1 MTRGRRSFA
10 RIRARLHR
18 GERGFTMIEVIVA
31 ILIFGILITSVA
43 TTQSSSLNLIRTDR
57 HRSVAANLASEEM
70 DTIRS
75 TDFTDL
81 VVGRVEG
88 TRDID
93 GVVYNVT
100 RDSEWVLGDAQS
112 GACDA
117 PADAEPRYLRVD
129 VSVTWPVMS
138 GVAPVTSNTIV
149 TPPVGTYDEITGHIG
164 VKVVDRDAAPV
175 SGVTV
180 TLAGPQTGSQT
191 TTADGCAFF
200 AFLPAGAYTASVSA
214 SGYVS
219 DQGVATPVQPAS
231 VAVGTTT
238 SLLFQYDRA
247 ATLDLT
253 LIGKDLGAPAP
264 TDVWVTLANS
274 HMLPTG
280 FEAFPG
286 SGSPRQITQLFPFV
300 DGYEVWAGTCADAYS
315 GDPPLAVQPASVT
328 AATILLPEVQVT
340 VLQDLGGG
348 TFAPVPSLPVQAVH
362 VADGSC
368 AAGESFSLG
377 VTDAAGQLAFAL
389 PWGTWDVQV
398 GGFPNSVT
406 LDPSS
411 APADGDGTWPYDVR
425 MFS

>member
-1 MTRGRRSFA
+1 M
-10 RIRARLHR
+10 IR
-18 GERGFTMIEVIVA
+18 
-31 ILIFGILITSVA
+31 
-43 TTQSSSLNLIRTDR
+43 NDR
-57 HRSVAANLASEEM
+57 HRSVAANLAAEEM

-81 VVGRVEG
+81 TVGRVET
-88 TRDID
+88 TRDLD
-93 GVVYNVT
+93 GIVYTVT

-129 VSVTWPVMS
+129 VAVRWPVMS

-149 TPPVGTYDEITGHIG
+149 TPPVGTYDETTGHIG
-164 VKVVDRDAAPV
+164 VKIVDRDAAPV
-175 SGVTV
+175 GGVNV
-180 TLAGPQTGSQT
+180 TLAGPLSGSQT

-200 AFLPAGAYTASVSA
+200 AFLPAGAYTATVSA
-214 SGYVS
+214 AGYVS

-231 VAVGTTT
+231 VTVGATT

-264 TDVWVTLANS
+264 TGVAVTLANA

-286 SGSPRQITQLFPFV
+286 SGSPRQITDLFPFA
-300 DGYEVWAGTCADAYS
+300 DGYEAWAGTCADASS
-315 GDPPLAVQPASVT
+315 GAPPLAVQPGSAT
-328 AATILLPEVQVT
+328 AATILMPEVQVT
-340 VLQDLGGG
+340 VMQDLGGG

-368 AAGESFSLG
+368 AGGESYSLG

-398 GGFPNSVT
+398 SGFPNVVE

-411 APADGDGTWPYDVR
+411 APADGDGSWPFDVR
-425 MFS
+425 LFS